1 MFNFQLLSRRR
12 RIQAFKR
19 SFLTN
24 QLQEILVSREECLKN
39 KPQKIQR
46 THLDDFGDFSKQNA
60 FDLISSFMM
69 MHWVDDPQ
77 NYCKRA
83 YDTLIEEGCF
93 QGCFL
98 GGGSFK
104 DLNLLFMQT
113 ELELY
118 QKTKMRFHPLI
129 SAPSFSNILLE
140 SGFCDVVIDIEEIE
154 LSYESLDD
162 IIKDIRETGETYALK
177 ASPSHFFPKM
187 LYKEIKTRYNERSF
201 PIQLDIIYWTT
212 FKRKK

>member
-1 MFNFQLLSRRR
+1 M
-12 RIQAFKR
+12 
-19 SFLTN
+19 N
-24 QLQEILVSREECLKN
+24 QLQEGLRSREECLKN

-46 THLDDFGDFSKQNA
+46 THLDDFGDFADQNS

-77 NYCKRA
+77 SYCKKVYGA
-83 YDTLIEEGCF
+83 LIEGSCF

-129 SAPSFSNILLE
+129 SAPTFSNILLE
-140 SGFCDVVIDIEEIE
+140 AGFCDIVIDIEEVE
-154 LSYESLDD
+154 LSYKSLDD
-162 IIKDIRETGETYALK
+162 VIKDIRETGETYALK
-177 ASPSHFFPKM
+177 SSPSHFFPKT
-187 LYKEIKTRYNERSF
+187 LYREIKRRYNKRPF
-201 PIQLDIIYWTT
+201 PIHLDIIYWTA